1 MEQKYNNQNFKRILV
16 GVDDSEDAQL
26 AFRYAIHE
34 ARENKATL
42 IIASVLEQDD
52 MNIYQ
57 ALDKDYV
64 HGEREALA
72 KHLDDYRNLAE
83 RAGVDKVETVI
94 SEGEA
99 GETIVKQII
108 PAVDADLLII
118 GSMSKKGIKKYFGSQ
133 AAYMAKYAPISVM
146 VVR

>member
-1 MEQKYNNQNFKRILV
+1 MKQEYNNQNFKRILV

-42 IIASVLEQDD
+42 IIASVLERDE

-57 ALDKDYV
+57 ALDKDYI
-64 HGEREALA
+64 HGEREDLVKHIEKYRQLAL
-72 KHLDDYRNLAE
+72 
-83 RAGVDKVETVI
+83 RAGVEKVDTII

-99 GETIVKQII
+99 GETIVKEII
-108 PAVDADLLII
+108 PAVDPDLLII
-118 GSMSKKGIKKYFGSQ
+118 GSMSKQGIKKYFGSQ
-133 AAYMAKYAPISVM
+133 AAYMAKYSPISVM